1 MSNELTSYLNQLPST
16 QIGTDAGFDKLAQG
30 GDFLGR
36 LQLYTKGKN
45 IDKGLIP
52 PGHYGVPDGESIE
65 DLGDSVDLMPFA
77 RRPKAMDMSD
87 KQAIVVSYDQES
99 ELFQRIAAQA
109 QEKESNC
116 MYGPSFLVYER
127 STGRFLEFYCGTK
140 STRTEAKKL
149 YPFLPLSAADI
160 AARKV
165 VGQEPRGALPATLKV
180 RLVERQFSWH
190 VPVVTKCSVP
200 FSDLPPGDEI
210 VKEIQKFLTP
220 KTDGVEPAEPTRNR
234 RAR

>member
-1 MSNELTSYLNQLPST
+1 MNELISYANQLPST
-16 QIGTDAGFDKLAQG
+16 QLGSDAGFNDLAKG

-36 LQLYTKGKN
+36 LQLYTKGKP

-52 PGHYGVPDGESIE
+52 PGHYGIPDGEEIE
-65 DLGDSVDLMPFA
+65 DLGDTVDIIPFA

-99 ELFQRIAAQA
+99 QLFQRIAATA

-116 MYGPSFLVYER
+116 MYGPSFLVFER
-127 STGRFLEFYCGTK
+127 TTGRFLEYFCGTK

-149 YPFLPLSAADI
+149 YPFLPLSVADI
-160 AARKV
+160 VARKLE
-165 VGQEPRGALPATLKV
+165 GEEPRDALPATLKV

-200 FSDLPPGDEI
+200 FSNLPSGDVI
-210 VKEIQKFLTP
+210 VKEILKFITP
-220 KTDGVEPAEPTRNR
+220 KTDGVEPAEPSTRR